1 MTATSAAAASRVALA
16 KVVWKAK
23 ADAVE
28 AEDMLKRALAACPYD
43 LGALMLYAE
52 LLEEEYQD
60 FDGAERLYQTAL
72 SNQAAGQP
80 RTGVFCRW
88 VSLNCRPHGPARLLA
103 PCSMAAC
110 TLQQCA
116 IR

>member
-1 MTATSAAAASRVALA
+1 VTATSAAAASRVALA

-52 LLEEEYQD
+52 LM
-60 FDGAERLYQTAL
+60 AL
-72 SNQAAGQP
+72 SASIKQLFLNRPRDSPALGSFAGGCLSSADP
-80 RTGVFCRW
+80 T
-88 VSLNCRPHGPARLLA
+88 A
-103 PCSMAAC
+103 
-110 TLQQCA
+110 
-116 IR
+116 